1 MISLQCTQKL
11 LKELRP
17 EDTEAFIPTMP
28 LGCWHANLLT
38 IDRRKCVLFTNDL
51 TRYSFFVPYLRKPDF
66 QIIDEVFKQNLFK
79 SLLNEGLS
87 QEHIE
92 LVLEEIKEIAITR
105 TSNRSI
111 LGTMNDLTN
120 QITWRI
126 QQEGGLGNTDIS
138 KLNMDLNRI
147 PIKIDKSYRKLP
159 CQVDSCKV
167 EFSACFNRNSDGVRS
182 PKES

>member
-51 TRYSFFVPYLRKPDF
+51 TRYSLFVPYLRKPDF
-66 QIIDEVFKQNLFK
+66 QMIEEVFKQNLFK
-79 SLLNEGLS
+79 SLLNEDLS
-87 QEHIE
+87 QKHIE

-105 TSNRSI
+105 SGSRTI
-111 LGTMNDLTN
+111 LGIMNVLAN
-120 QITWRI
+120 HIHWI
-126 QQEGGLGNTDIS
+126 IEEEGGLGNTDIS
-138 KLNMDLNRI
+138 KLNMEINRI
-147 PIKIDKSYRKLP
+147 LVGSKDDHKHSIERLKAALEGY
-159 CQVDSCKV
+159 
-167 EFSACFNRNSDGVRS
+167 
-182 PKES
+182 KENF

>member
-1 MISLQCTQKL
+1 
-11 LKELRP
+11 
-17 EDTEAFIPTMP
+17 MP

-51 TRYSFFVPYLRKPDF
+51 TRYSLFVPYLRKPDF
-66 QIIDEVFKQNLFK
+66 QRIEEVFGQNLFK

-105 TSNRSI
+105 TSNRSV

-126 QQEGGLGNTDIS
+126 QHEGGLGNTDIS

-147 PIKIDKSYRKLP
+147 PIRIDKSYEYGIKRL
-159 CQVDSCKV
+159 
-167 EFSACFNRNSDGVRS
+167 
-182 PKES
+182 KEVLEGYKENF